1 MRLAKAK
8 LQKAPMRC
16 ACFIGLLAV
25 VAAHAAGVD
34 TAAFEALRLRIKSHG
49 GEYNVVIEERGGIR
63 GVYADR
69 DYAVGET
76 LLMIPVNATI
86 DLGVSSAS
94 SAWTHAPKLV
104 SIIVHYLIT
113 I

>member
-1 MRLAKAK
+1 
-8 LQKAPMRC
+8 MRC

-49 GEYNVVIEERGGIR
+49 GDYNVVIEERGGIR